1 MNRKKNLLHFVNG
14 KKLVVCSKFFNFYIY
29 LIACW
34 VDFMSK
40 GVKMKKSYKMGAV
53 FGSTLLS
60 LMLATTV
67 NAAPDPNFHIYLAF
81 GQSNMEG
88 QGDISNEDRNVD
100 ERFQVMWAAD
110 NGSCN
115 QGMSKGKWSKAV
127 PPLAHCNGAKL
138 GPADYF
144 GRTMVQ
150 KTDSKIKVG
159 IIEVAVAGCSIKLFD
174 KDNYSSYVNSQ
185 RGQDWM
191 IQRINAYGGNPYGR
205 LIEMAKKAQEDG
217 VIKGIIFHQGETD
230 AGDGNWPSAVKK
242 VYDNIIKDL
251 GLGNDIP
258 FLAGEVLRSGVSSG
272 ANNNIAK
279 LPQQSKNFYVVS
291 SEGFNQALGDGQNV
305 HFTSSEYRD
314 FGKRYAEKMI
324 EVLGTEKL
332 KPVEGSQSP
341 ASSDSPASSSSSEAK
356 SVASSSSSSGEH
368 HHHHSA
374 SSSSADQLSSAA
386 SSSSDA
392 VATNSSSSSV
402 PEALPA
408 MAKSFV
414 MAGKAQ
420 VFDMQGKFLGTVD
433 LASGASLKDIVA
445 AKFQRSGRYMLRQDA
460 AVKIIS
466 VEKR

>member
-1 MNRKKNLLHFVNG
+1 MKVLHLGF
-14 KKLVVCSKFFNFYIY
+14 
-29 LIACW
+29 A
-34 VDFMSK
+34 
-40 GVKMKKSYKMGAV
+40 A
-53 FGSTLLS
+53 
-60 LMLATTV
+60 LMVSAAF
-67 NAAPDPNFHIYLAF
+67 AAPDPNFHIYLAF

-88 QGDISNEDRNVD
+88 QGDIGQQDKSVD
-100 ERFQVMWAAD
+100 ERFQLLWSAD
-110 NGSCN
+110 AGSCN
-115 QGMSKGKWSKAV
+115 QNASKGKWIKAV
-127 PPLAHCNGAKL
+127 PPLAHCQGAKL

-144 GRTMVQ
+144 GRTMVE
-150 KTDSKIKVG
+150 KTDPQIKVG
-159 IIEVAVAGCSIKLFD
+159 IISVAVAGCSIKLFD
-174 KDNYSSYVNSQ
+174 KDNYKSYVSSQ
-185 RGQDWM
+185 QGQSWM
-191 IQRINAYGGNPYGR
+191 IQRINTYGGNPYGR

-251 GLGNDIP
+251 GLENDIP
-258 FLAGEVLRSGVSSG
+258 FLAGEVLRSGVSAG

-305 HFTSSEYRD
+305 HFTSQEYRD

-324 EVLGTEKL
+324 EVLGDKI
-332 KPVEGSQSP
+332 KPAEGSEPP

-356 SVASSSSSSGEH
+356 SVASSSSSSGGH
-368 HHHHSA
+368 HHHHS
-374 SSSSADQLSSAA
+374 SSSISGDQPSSAA

-420 VFDMQGKFLGTVD
+420 VFDMQGKYLGTVD

-445 AKFQRSGRYMLRQDA
+445 AKFQRSGRYLLRQDA

>member
-1 MNRKKNLLHFVNG
+1 
-14 KKLVVCSKFFNFYIY
+14 
-29 LIACW
+29 
-34 VDFMSK
+34 
-40 GVKMKKSYKMGAV
+40 MKKSYKMGAV

-88 QGDISNEDRNVD
+88 QGVIGNEDKNVD
-100 ERFQVMWAAD
+100 ERFQILWSAD
-110 NGSCN
+110 NGSCS
-115 QGMSKGKWSKAV
+115 GKTKGQWAKAT
-127 PPLAHCNGAKL
+127 PPLAHCNNAKL
-138 GPADYF
+138 GPTDYF
-144 GRTMVQ
+144 GRTMVE

-159 IIEVAVAGCSIKLFD
+159 VVVVAVAGCSIKLFD
-174 KDNYSSYVNSQ
+174 KDNYKSYISTATATQ
-185 RGQDWM
+185 SWM
-191 IQRINAYGGNPYGR
+191 TGYINQYGGNPYGR
-205 LIEMAKKAQEDG
+205 LIEIAKKAQEDG

-230 AGDGNWPSAVKK
+230 AGDGQWPSAVKK

-251 GLGNDIP
+251 GLGSDIP
-258 FLAGEVLRSGVSSG
+258 FLAGEVLRSGVSAG
-272 ANNNIAK
+272 ANQNIAK

-305 HFTSSEYRD
+305 HFTAEEYRE

-324 EVLGTEKL
+324 EVLGEEKL
-332 KPVEGSQSP
+332 KPVEGSEPP

-356 SVASSSSSSGEH
+356 SVASSSSSGG
-368 HHHHSA
+368 HHHSA
-374 SSSSADQLSSAA
+374 SSSGGHRHHSSSSSSDNQLSSAA

-392 VATNSSSSSV
+392 VVSNSSSSSV

-445 AKFQRSGRYMLRQDA
+445 AKFQRSGRYLLRQDA

>member
-1 MNRKKNLLHFVNG
+1 MT
-14 KKLVVCSKFFNFYIY
+14 
-29 LIACW
+29 A
-34 VDFMSK
+34 
-40 GVKMKKSYKMGAV
+40 
-53 FGSTLLS
+53 STF
-60 LMLATTV
+60 
-67 NAAPDPNFHIYLAF
+67 AAPDPNFHIYLAF